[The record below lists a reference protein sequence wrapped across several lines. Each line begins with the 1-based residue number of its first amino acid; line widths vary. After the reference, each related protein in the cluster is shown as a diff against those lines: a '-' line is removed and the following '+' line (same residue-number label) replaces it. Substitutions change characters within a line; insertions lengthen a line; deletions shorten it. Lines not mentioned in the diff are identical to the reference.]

1 MPNILLTGITSC
13 ESRGVE
19 ALARSLA
26 TALTTTPDTTVTVL
40 TQTPAL
46 DTEALAGSGADCTA
60 DPFVISRSWAT
71 LRPVETEPHRRERAA
86 RLLKHADLVLAT
98 GGDLHTADYG
108 VSTPYLAVLDRAQK
122 LGIPT
127 AMIGQSVG
135 PFTDPAEQA
144 AFTATAQRLDL
155 LTVRESTTLSYLTGH
170 LALPEETVVL
180 SADPAFLLEPS
191 GPERA
196 AQLLAAAGL
205 DAAQE
210 YVCLAP
216 SRGVTRY
223 SPITDTQH
231 LDAITRLAA
240 TLWRVRRR
248 PLVLVPHCHD
258 SREHNDDRLLA
269 RQIAHRLPGV
279 PVHVLDAD
287 GTGASDYKAVLGG
300 AELAISER
308 LHASIAAL
316 SSGTPAVALGHSPK
330 FHGVL
335 ADTYGPAAPADD
347 VHRDIAAF
355 TADPTAAEHLARLN
369 ADKLRDHLAPRIPN
383 AIALATAD
391 IARVRA
397 LLTNS

>member
-26 TALTTTPDTTVTVL
+26 TSLTAAPDTTVTVL
-40 TQTPAL
+40 TQTPDL
-46 DTEALAGSGADCTA
+46 DSEALAGSGADCTA
-60 DPFVISRSWAT
+60 DPFVVSRSWAT
-71 LRPVETEPHRRERAA
+71 MRPVETEQHRRERAS
-86 RLLKHADLVLAT
+86 RLVKQADLVLAT
-98 GGDLHTADYG
+98 GGDLHTSDYG
-108 VSTPYLAVLDRAQK
+108 VSTSYLAVLDRAQK

-127 AMIGQSVG
+127 AMVGQSVG
-135 PFTDPAEQA
+135 FTDPAEQA
-144 AFTATAQRLDL
+144 AFTVTAQRLDL
-155 LTVRESTTLSYLTGH
+155 LTVRESTTWAYLTGP
-170 LALPEETVVL
+170 LALPEDRVVL
-180 SADPAFLLEPS
+180 AADPAFLLQPS
-191 GPERA
+191 SPDRT
-196 AQLLAAAGL
+196 AQLLADAGL
-205 DAAQE
+205 DATQE

-223 SPITDTQH
+223 SPISDAQH
-231 LDAITRLAA
+231 LDALTRLAD
-240 TLWRVRRR
+240 TLWRVRCR

-269 RQIAHRLPGV
+269 RQIAARLPNV

-287 GTGASDYKAVLGG
+287 GTGAGDYKAVLGG
-300 AELAISER
+300 AELVVSER
-308 LHASIAAL
+308 LHASIGAL

-335 ADTYGPAAPADD
+335 ADTYGPDVPPGD

-355 TADPTAAEHLARLN
+355 TADPGAAEHLAHL
-369 ADKLRDHLAPRIPN
+369 DTEKLRDHLATRLPTQ
-383 AIALATAD
+383 AALATAD

-397 LLTNS
+397 LLNS